1 MTIRVGLLGFGL
13 GGRVFHAPLIAATPG
28 LELAAIVTR
37 DPDRAARAR
46 ATYPGASIV
55 PDLPSLLAAG
65 GVDLVVVATPNA
77 QHVPQARAVIDAGL
91 PVVVDKPFAPSAAEG
106 RDLIAAAEAAGV
118 ALTVFQNRRWDGD
131 LLTVRRLLDSGAL
144 GQVHR
149 FESRFEVWKPA
160 LKEGS
165 WKEESAPGA
174 GVLYDLGAHVVDQA
188 LLLFGPA
195 EVEHAEL
202 GVVRSGSAVPD
213 DAFVALRHLTGVR
226 SHLWMS
232 RLAAQPGPRFRVLG
246 ADAAFVKHGLDG
258 QEPALAAGGDPA
270 APGWGAEPAERW
282 GVLGAGDAL
291 SPVPTE
297 PGAYLSFY
305 AGVAAAL
312 RDGTPMPVDPAGSLA
327 GLEIIEAAGRAA
339 GL

>member
-1 MTIRVGLLGFGL
+1 MAVRVGLLGFGL

-28 LELAAIVTR
+28 LELSAIVTGNADRQAAAHGAYPGAAIVR
-37 DPDRAARAR
+37 DLD
-46 ATYPGASIV
+46 T
-55 PDLPSLLAAG
+55 LLAG
-65 GVDLVVVATPNA
+65 GGIDLVVVATPNA

-91 PVVVDKPFAPSAAEG
+91 PVVVDKPFAPTAAEG
-106 RDLIAAAEAAGV
+106 RDLIEAAQTAGV

-131 LLTVRRLLDSGAL
+131 LLTVRKLLDDGVL
-144 GQVHR
+144 GSVHR

-174 GVLYDLGAHVVDQA
+174 GVLYDLGAHVIDQA

-246 ADAAFVKHGLDG
+246 SAAAYVKHGLDG
-258 QEPALAAGGDPA
+258 QEAALAAGGDPA
-270 APGWGAEPAERW
+270 APGWGAGSP
-282 GVLGAGDAL
+282 GLLGAGDAVE
-291 SPVPTE
+291 PVETE
-297 PGAYLSFY
+297 PGAYPAFY

-312 RDGTPMPVDPAGSLA
+312 LEGAPVPVDPAGPLA
-327 GLEIIEAAGRAA
+327 TLEIIEDAMRVSD
-339 GL
+339 L

>member
-1 MTIRVGLLGFGL
+1 MAVRVGLLGFGL

-28 LELAAIVTR
+28 LELSAIVTGNPSR
-37 DPDRAARAR
+37 QEQARAAH
-46 ATYPGASIV
+46 PGAAIV
-55 PDLPSLLAAG
+55 PDLDTLLAAG
-65 GVDLVVVATPNA
+65 EVDLVVVATPNA
-77 QHVPQARAVIDAGL
+77 QHVPQARAAIDAGL
-91 PVVVDKPFAPSAAEG
+91 PVVVDKPFAPTAAEG
-106 RDLIAAAEAAGV
+106 RDLIEAAQTRGV

-131 LLTVRRLLDSGAL
+131 LLTVRRLLDEGRL
-144 GQVHR
+144 GRVHR

-165 WKEESAPGA
+165 WKEEAAPGA
-174 GVLYDLGAHVVDQA
+174 GVLYDLGAHVIDQA

-202 GVVRSGSAVPD
+202 GVVRPGSAVPD

-246 ADAAFVKHGLDG
+246 AEAAYVTYGLDG
-258 QEPALAAGGDPA
+258 QEAALAAGADPT
-270 APGWGAEPAERW
+270 APGWGAGSP
-282 GVLGAGDAL
+282 GLLGAGDAVA
-291 SPVPTE
+291 PVETE
-297 PGAYLSFY
+297 PGAYPAFY

-312 RDGTPMPVDPAGSLA
+312 LEGAPLPVDPAGPLA
-327 GLEIIEAAGRAA
+327 ALEIIEDALRVSD
-339 GL
+339 L